1 MSAGA
6 SRALRCAPLHRAV
19 RSLHRITSPAA
30 KVEAKPDDR
39 GETIVLRILEPRTAS
54 SFSSFPPPP
63 AFLFLVVLLLIPRCG
78 TDSAARPP
86 HNRDKLR
93 GWKAE
98 RGSAAGRRRERN
110 SRPRRETAGAARFAH
125 NFHVS
130 GAGLVAVSLRENK
143 VSLRSGARES
153 TRVALRCIALRETP
167 ETRRGRKRAKEKER
181 GRHRE

>member
-1 MSAGA
+1 M
-6 SRALRCAPLHRAV
+6 HRAV

-63 AFLFLVVLLLIPRCG
+63 SFLFLLVLLLIPRCG

-98 RGSAAGRRRERN
+98 RGSAQREEEESGIADRGEKRRVQLALHTISTCR
-110 SRPRRETAGAARFAH
+110 
-125 NFHVS
+125 

-153 TRVALRCIALRETP
+153 TRVALRRIALRETP

-181 GRHRE
+181 EGDTGSRVEQSGTER

>member
-1 MSAGA
+1 M
-6 SRALRCAPLHRAV
+6 HRAV

-63 AFLFLVVLLLIPRCG
+63 SFLFLFVLLLIPRCG

-98 RGSAAGRRRERN
+98 RGSAARRRRERN
-110 SRPRRETAGAARFAH
+110 SRPRRETTGAARFAH

-153 TRVALRCIALRETP
+153 TRVARCAALRYE
-167 ETRRGRKRAKEKER
+167 RLRGRDGAGRERKKKREGDTGSRVEQSGTER
-181 GRHRE
+181 